1 VLGGEEQIGDA
12 GFAFPLQD
20 AVDGALGVLEDLGRR
35 E

>member
-20 AVDGALGVLEDLGRR
+20 AVDGALGVLENPGGR

>member
-20 AVDGALGVLEDLGRR
+20 AVDDAVGVLENLGRR

>member
-1 VLGGEEQIGDA
+1 MLGGEEQIGDA